1 MDALDFLKVFD
12 SGSVDG
18 VLYDP
23 PYSLR
28 QVVECYKGFGKEV
41 TQETTQASWRSRHL
55 DEITRILKPGGKAIC
70 FGWNSAGV
78 GKTRGFVLQR
88 VLLVPHGGSKHDT
101 IVTVETKGRSY
112 IVDANKKI
120 DRDSGDRKELP
131 MRTDLLKQWLKMYP
145 YGYCDGINF
154 QTCRSTTSACPYC
167 RSNVHCSDGNAAV
180 AYYRELIRFMRFKP
194 RRAAKI
200 SLMFA
205 DTLPSIMRSLDAKI
219 AEIERERISI

>member
-1 MDALDFLKVFD
+1 MKEDYGEVKIERKWSMPNKETFSILPIKKLLSEEVREGLWIDPFSNGKRLIDTTIINDLNPDIPADYHMDALDFLKVFD

-55 DEITRILKPGGKAIC
+55 DEIARILKPCGKAIC

-101 IVTVETKGRSY
+101 IVTVETKE
-112 IVDANKKI
+112 A
-120 DRDSGDRKELP
+120 
-131 MRTDLLKQWLKMYP
+131 
-145 YGYCDGINF
+145 
-154 QTCRSTTSACPYC
+154 
-167 RSNVHCSDGNAAV
+167 
-180 AYYRELIRFMRFKP
+180 
-194 RRAAKI
+194 
-200 SLMFA
+200 
-205 DTLPSIMRSLDAKI
+205 
-219 AEIERERISI
+219 